1 MKSIQSELGA
11 CFKQKSFQQTS
22 LAGWR
27 LSIPTT
33 AIFLVLVTSF
43 NFATSANAN
52 DDYHVQRLLDVQ
64 EKVSAVVSKNM
75 NACVAISDG
84 VGYGSGVIV
93 SPDGL
98 VLTAGHVMAED
109 GEYEVIL
116 PTGQTVKAKPLG
128 KNLDLDS
135 GMVQITEPGPWPY
148 VEISKTRTFQ
158 PGEWVVS
165 LGHSGGFELGR
176 KPPVRTGRILSRQKH
191 QILTDAVLIGGDS
204 GGPLF
209 DLSGQ
214 LIAIHSSIGD
224 SVSENRHVTIDYFER
239 DWSRLRSGES
249 WGSLPELNEPGKTK
263 RRGKIGVQIDREAPN
278 ARIRTV
284 KEGTPADEAGI
295 RVGDVV
301 LTFDRTRIIDGPHL
315 IEVIRRKRAGQVF
328 SMTIFR
334 NGRAIK
340 LEIQLR

>member
-1 MKSIQSELGA
+1 MIPIQLILGRS
-11 CFKQKSFQQTS
+11 QTESSFLETPS
-22 LAGWR
+22 VCLRLAIHMAVMMLAV
-27 LSIPTT
+27 LSVGSVT
-33 AIFLVLVTSF
+33 APSH
-43 NFATSANAN
+43 AN
-52 DDYHVQRLLDVQ
+52 DDYHVQQLLDVQ

-84 VGYGSGVIV
+84 VGFGSGVIV

-148 VEISKTRTFQ
+148 VELSKSRTFQ

-176 KPPVRTGRILSRQKH
+176 KPPVRTGRILGRQNH

-209 DLSGQ
+209 DLGGK

-239 DWSRLRSGES
+239 DWSRLKSGES
-249 WGSLPELNEPGKTK
+249 WGSLPELNEPGKSK
-263 RRGKIGVQIDREAPN
+263 RRGRIGVQIDREAPN

-284 KEGTPADEAGI
+284 KKGTPADEAGI

-301 LTFDRTRIIDGPHL
+301 ISFDRIRIRDGAHL
-315 IEVIRRKRAGQVF
+315 IEVIKRKRAGQVF
-328 SMTIFR
+328 SMVVWR
-334 NGRAIK
+334 NENAIG